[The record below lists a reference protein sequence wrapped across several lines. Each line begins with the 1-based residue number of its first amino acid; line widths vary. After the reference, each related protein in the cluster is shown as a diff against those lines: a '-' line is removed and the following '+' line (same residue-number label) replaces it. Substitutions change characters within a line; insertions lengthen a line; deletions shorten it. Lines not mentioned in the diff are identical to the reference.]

1 MPLQKWFLAVMLMLN
16 AKKGL
21 SALQLSRD
29 LSVNKNTAWRI
40 TMQIRKAMTQAEQ
53 RNLLT
58 GIVEMDETY
67 VGGKPRKG
75 TKGDGDDGK
84 HKTGRGTKKAPVI
97 GAVERGGNVT
107 AKAVAKDKMK
117 GRHMRAFVR
126 DHIDTSKASLI
137 TDEYKAYLGMAKVL
151 PHAVIKHA
159 DWYVDGDIHTNTI
172 EGFWAL
178 LKRGMFGQ
186 FHSVSRRHLQ
196 RYVDEFLLPLQPA
209 QGRSLRGLRSHHQS
223 RTRSEGMSKKPLK
236 VVAGAPDRPLVIGGV
251 EIPCYVLEDET
262 RVLSQRGL
270 QTGIGMG
277 SGGPRRN
284 IGAPRMAEFIQGLG
298 EKGTE
303 INDLTARLTSPI
315 EFQPPTGGRTAYAYP
330 AELLVEVC
338 EIILD
343 AYQAKVLHRQQETY
357 CEARLCSR
365 SRPHKIR
372 HYRPCR

>member
-1 MPLQKWFLAVMLMLN
+1 MNIIQVFEQFPTQQDCIAHLEAARWGDKPSCPYCGSLNTARNQHRHRCYDCKTSFSVTVGTIFHHTHMPLQKWFLAVMLMLN

-75 TKGDGDDGK
+75 TKGDGDGGK
-84 HKTGRGTKKAPVI
+84 HKPGRGTKKAPVI

-107 AKAVAKDKMK
+107 AKAVAKEKMK

-126 DHIDTSKASLI
+126 DRIETTRASLI

-151 PHAVIKHA
+151 PHSVIKHA

-196 RYVDEFLLPLQPA
+196 KYVDEFCYRYNLRNADSMDAFALTIN
-209 QGRSLRGLRSHHQS
+209 RGL
-223 RTRSEGMSKKPLK
+223 G
-236 VVAGAPDRPLVIGGV
+236 VVR
-251 EIPCYVLEDET
+251 
-262 RVLSQRGL
+262 
-270 QTGIGMG
+270 
-277 SGGPRRN
+277 
-284 IGAPRMAEFIQGLG
+284 
-298 EKGTE
+298 
-303 INDLTARLTSPI
+303 
-315 EFQPPTGGRTAYAYP
+315 
-330 AELLVEVC
+330 
-338 EIILD
+338 
-343 AYQAKVLHRQQETY
+343 
-357 CEARLCSR
+357 
-365 SRPHKIR
+365 
-372 HYRPCR
+372 

>member
-75 TKGDGDDGK
+75 SRGDGVGGK
-84 HKTGRGTKKAPVI
+84 HKPGRGTKKAPVV

-126 DHIDTSKASLI
+126 DRIDTSKASLI

-151 PHAVIKHA
+151 PHAVINHS
-159 DWYVDGDIHTNTI
+159 DWYVDGYIHTNTI

-196 RYVDEFLLPLQPA
+196 RYVNEFCYRYNLRKADPFAAFDLTIN
-209 QGRSLRGLRSHHQS
+209 RGL
-223 RTRSEGMSKKPLK
+223 G
-236 VVAGAPDRPLVIGGV
+236 VA
-251 EIPCYVLEDET
+251 
-262 RVLSQRGL
+262 Q
-270 QTGIGMG
+270 
-277 SGGPRRN
+277 
-284 IGAPRMAEFIQGLG
+284 
-298 EKGTE
+298 
-303 INDLTARLTSPI
+303 
-315 EFQPPTGGRTAYAYP
+315 
-330 AELLVEVC
+330 
-338 EIILD
+338 
-343 AYQAKVLHRQQETY
+343 
-357 CEARLCSR
+357 
-365 SRPHKIR
+365 
-372 HYRPCR
+372 